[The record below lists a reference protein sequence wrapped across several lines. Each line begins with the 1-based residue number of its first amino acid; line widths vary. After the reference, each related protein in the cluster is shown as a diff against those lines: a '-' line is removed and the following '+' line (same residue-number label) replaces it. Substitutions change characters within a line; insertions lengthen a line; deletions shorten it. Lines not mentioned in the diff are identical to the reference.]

1 MPIVIS
7 RETGA
12 VKDAYT
18 YTQEQLDKAW
28 EQVARAWAAANKDVL
43 RRLVDEF
50 FLPCRHPGKTGP
62 RRAESRYQGV

>member
-28 EQVARAWAAANKDVL
+28 EWTTRWQFFEWRKTVATR
-43 RRLVDEF
+43 
-50 FLPCRHPGKTGP
+50 
-62 RRAESRYQGV
+62 

>member
-12 VKDAYT
+12 VKDVPT

-28 EQVARAWAAANKDVL
+28 EQVARAWAAANRDAL
-43 RRLVDEF
+43 RRLVDEYASE
-50 FLPCRHPGKTGP
+50 P
-62 RRAESRYQGV
+62 RGV

>member
-18 YTQEQLDKAW
+18 YAQKQLDKAW
-28 EQVARAWAAANKDVL
+28 EQVAREWAAANKDVL
-43 RRLVDEF
+43 RRLVDEYAPE
-50 FLPCRHPGKTGP
+50 PCG
-62 RRAESRYQGV
+62 E

>member
-18 YTQEQLDKAW
+18 YTQEQLDNAW
-28 EQVARAWAAANKDVL
+28 EQVARAWAAANKDAL
-43 RRLVDEF
+43 RRLVDEYASE
-50 FLPCRHPGKTGP
+50 PCG
-62 RRAESRYQGV
+62 E

>member
-28 EQVARAWAAANKDVL
+28 EQVSQALSSCSWVY
-43 RRLVDEF
+43 V
-50 FLPCRHPGKTGP
+50 
-62 RRAESRYQGV
+62 